1 MLAEPFNAILW
12 HAAVVA
18 NSCSA
23 EIAER
28 GSFGLSNRLLN
39 ASTGFLYIV
48 SVTNDQFIA
57 SSKNGTEPFVFNL
70 TSNRHEIIYRHLPP
84 PDLNSISTVL
94 KTYDLVINGLTQ
106 DAVRNHLDFIE
117 FDLSIHLDDSS
128 LFQLNLF
135 NEVGLQKLFDMNKLI
150 HSLDVVLNPTTFMSL
165 GSRRN
170 TSKLFQAAKGQL
182 TTIQI
187 SLTNALVFDV
197 ASRKG

>member
-84 PDLNSISTVL
+84 PELSSISTVL

-106 DAVRNHLDFIE
+106 DAARNHLDFIE

>member
-106 DAVRNHLDFIE
+106 DAARNHLDFIE

-135 NEVGLQKLFDMNKLI
+135 NEVGLQKLFDK
-150 HSLDVVLNPTTFMSL
+150 F
-165 GSRRN
+165 
-170 TSKLFQAAKGQL
+170 KE
-182 TTIQI
+182 
-187 SLTNALVFDV
+187 
-197 ASRKG
+197 